1 MGKQFELV
9 SPVDDAL
16 RRTGC
21 YLERSEADER
31 LELAEAA
38 RESSKRLKP
47 SERVTWCLAFLDAFE
62 SELEQHV
69 QEMSEWM
76 GKPITEA
83 RGEVATMRART
94 EALCRHAPLVLM
106 DEALEPA
113 AGLERFVRH
122 VPLGTVMDIA
132 AWNYPL
138 IVATNVVIPAV
149 LAGNAVVIKHA
160 PQTFFVGQA
169 FETAFRLSGA
179 PPGLVQDFMV
189 DHSMVAEVLRSG
201 RIQHVGFTGST
212 RGGAQ
217 VYQAV
222 AQAGFA
228 SCGLEMGGKDAALVL
243 EDVDVEKVAASLVE
257 GAFYNAGQSC
267 CAVERIYVPR
277 SLHND
282 FVEAFVEATHRL
294 KLGDPRE
301 ASTTLGPVVS
311 REAARR
317 IVEQCAASIAEGARQ
332 VTSDDKF
339 TIPELSDCYL
349 PPRVLVGVDHSMS
362 VMRDE
367 TFGPLIGIMPYEG
380 EAEGVRLV
388 NDSRYGLTASV
399 WTGDQERAVAI
410 GKRLEVGTVYM
421 NRCDAV
427 DPDLPWAGAKES
439 GLGFTLSHWG
449 ILSMTRPQSFN
460 LRV

>member
-1 MGKQFELV
+1 MVPEFL
-9 SPVDDAL
+9 
-16 RRTGC
+16 RTG
-21 YLERSEADER
+21 
-31 LELAEAA
+31 
-38 RESSKRLKP
+38 
-47 SERVTWCLAFLDAFE
+47 
-62 SELEQHV
+62 
-69 QEMSEWM
+69 
-76 GKPITEA
+76 
-83 RGEVATMRART
+83 
-94 EALCRHAPLVLM
+94 
-106 DEALEPA
+106 
-113 AGLERFVRH
+113 RFH
-122 VPLGTVMDIA
+122 
-132 AWNYPL
+132 
-138 IVATNVVIPAV
+138 
-149 LAGNAVVIKHA
+149 
-160 PQTFFVGQA
+160 
-169 FETAFRLSGA
+169 
-179 PPGLVQDFMV
+179 
-189 DHSMVAEVLRSG
+189 
-201 RIQHVGFTGST
+201 HVGFTGST

-243 EDVDVEKVAASLVE
+243 EDVDVQKVAESLVE

-277 SLHND
+277 CLHND

-317 IVEQCAASIAEGARQ
+317 IVEQCASAIAQGGRQ
-332 VTSDDKF
+332 VSSDAKF
-339 TIPELSDCYL
+339 KLPELSDCYL

-362 VMRDE
+362 LMRDE

-380 EAEGVRLV
+380 DEEGLRLV
-388 NDSRYGLTASV
+388 NDSHYGLTASI
-399 WTGDQERAVAI
+399 WTTDQERAVAL
-410 GKRLEVGTVYM
+410 GKSLDVGTVYM

-427 DPDLPWAGAKES
+427 DPDLPWVGAKAS

-449 ILSMTRPQSFN
+449 ILNMTRPQSFN